1 MGLLDFFR
9 GKRPSAK
16 VAHLTAPAQVAF
28 DAVVVSPNELESP
41 FSGFRAALWEL
52 ALVSRHELQ
61 DRNGEG
67 VADTFR
73 LLGAVLFGDEIRIRA
88 ESDGSVVRVPVARL
102 SVAFTSAPPRGIPLS
117 KAPPPQLAHLMYAA
131 YGGMT
136 CFRERAFSHGDKVRF
151 QGVVAPAPTVEAQGY
166 RSTVSHELV
175 GRADL
180 GQLYLE
186 EIFEA
191 PSF

>member
-1 MGLLDFFR
+1 MGLLDLFR
-9 GKRPSAK
+9 SKKASAK
-16 VAHLTAPAQVAF
+16 LAHLTAPAQVAF
-28 DAVVVSPNELESP
+28 DAVVVSSNELESP

-67 VADTFR
+67 VADTFH
-73 LLGAVLFGDEIRIRA
+73 LLGAVLYGDELRLRA
-88 ESDGSVVRVPVARL
+88 ESDGSMVRVPVARL
-102 SVAFTSAPPRGIPLS
+102 SVAFTSAPPRGIPLT
-117 KAPPPQLAHLMYAA
+117 KAPPRELAHLMQAA
-131 YGGMT
+131 HGGVT
-136 CFRERAFSHGDKVRF
+136 CFRERALSHGDKVRF

-166 RSTVSHELV
+166 RSTASHELV

-180 GQLYLE
+180 GQLYVE

>member
-1 MGLLDFFR
+1 MGLFDFLR
-9 GKRPSAK
+9 GTKPSAK
-16 VAHLTAPAQVAF
+16 LAHLTGPAQVAF
-28 DAVVVSPNELESP
+28 DAVVVSPNALASP

-52 ALVSRHELQ
+52 ALVARHEVQ

-67 VADTFR
+67 VDDVFR
-73 LLGAVLFGDEIRIRA
+73 LLGAVLFCDEIRIRA
-88 ESDGSVVRVPVARL
+88 ESDGSIVRVPAARL
-102 SVAFTSAPPRGIPLS
+102 AVVFTSAPPRGIPLS
-117 KAPPPQLAHLMYAA
+117 KGPPPELAHLMHASH
-131 YGGMT
+131 GGLT
-136 CFRERAFSHGDKVRF
+136 CFRERALSHGDKVRF

-166 RSTVSHELV
+166 RSTASHELV

-191 PSF
+191 PRF